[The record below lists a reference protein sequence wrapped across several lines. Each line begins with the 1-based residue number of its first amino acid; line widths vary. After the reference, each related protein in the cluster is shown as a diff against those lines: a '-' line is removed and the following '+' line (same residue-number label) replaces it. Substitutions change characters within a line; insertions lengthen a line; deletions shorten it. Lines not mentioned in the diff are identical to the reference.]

1 MRLGFPGPT
10 GLRSLALLAMLVVAP
25 LSGLAHAQRGAALAP
40 ALSIASR
47 IGTVDE
53 PLRPDDTGFS
63 FGIATRNFSL
73 DATQEGKVAQPG
85 VGHWQLYVDAI
96 DPTKP
101 FSPSYLGRGAATTV
115 SVTIAQLARAGVTT
129 GTHTLYVA
137 LANNLNALLQP
148 PVIASTVIRLGPTLW
163 LLEHGTPA
171 NPIVIPATG
180 KVAFHVEVS
189 GFTLNL
195 ANMNRKVVFGEG
207 HYHVYLDSIDQTH
220 PFFHYITC
228 ACDGIVTPTTT
239 FNLTAAFIAK
249 KTSAGPGLHTLYV
262 TLNNND
268 HSFVAPLTGDSTSIL
283 IQ

>member
-1 MRLGFPGPT
+1 
-10 GLRSLALLAMLVVAP
+10 MLIAAP
-25 LSGLAHAQRGAALAP
+25 LGGPAHAQRGADLTP
-40 ALSIASR
+40 TLSITSR
-47 IGTVDE
+47 VGTVDE

-63 FGIATRNFSL
+63 FSIAASNFSL
-73 DATQEGKVAQPG
+73 DATQEGKAAQPG

-101 FSPSYLGRGAATTV
+101 FSPSYLGRGAGTTV
-115 SVTIAQLARAGVTT
+115 SVTLAQLARAGVTT
-129 GTHTLYVA
+129 GTHTLYAA

-148 PVIASTVIRLGPTLW
+148 PVAASTVIRLGPALW

-171 NPIVIPATG
+171 DPILIPASG
-180 KVAFHVEVS
+180 KVAFHVGVS

-195 ANMNRKVVFGEG
+195 ANMNKKVVFGEG
-207 HYHVYLDSIDQTH
+207 HYHVYVDSIDQTH
-220 PFFHYITC
+220 PFAHYITC
-228 ACDGIVTPTTT
+228 ACDGIATPTTT

-249 KTSAGPGLHTLYV
+249 KTGAGPGLHTLYV

-268 HSFVAPLTGDSTSIL
+268 HSFVAPLTGDSTTIL